1 MLCTWKEPCFSL
13 GYNIRILARKCKSV
27 DQLIQEP
34 QQHDLGGQFL
44 PKQNMEMCN
53 PFPEGKK
60 AACILQEL
68 KNLTHL
74 RLQILLLMP
83 NCSESQ

>member
-1 MLCTWKEPCFSL
+1 MLCSLKEPCFSL
-13 GYNIRILARKCKSV
+13 GYNIRILARKCHYM

-34 QQHDLGGQFL
+34 QQHELGGRFF
-44 PKQNMEMCN
+44 PKQNVEMCN

-74 RLQILLLMP
+74 WLQILS
-83 NCSESQ
+83 CH